1 MVMKKLT
8 LCMIRPNH
16 LESLLKI
23 NGLTANATDEAICA
37 VLEGA
42 RYTKEESREILNL
55 YRQHI
60 TPQETRTDGLHKVF
74 FTDVHLQPHEV
85 SRLLGVEVKVT
96 EERAPRRRSATISP
110 MQFVFIW
117 FISVVVA
124 LTGILFYMYINQ
136 IGLFHPMIASP
147 W

>member
-1 MVMKKLT
+1 M
-8 LCMIRPNH
+8 LCMIKPDH

-23 NGLTANATDEAICA
+23 NGLNADATDEAIEA

-42 RYTKEESREILNL
+42 RYTKDEAKEIISL

-85 SRLLGVEVKVT
+85 SRLLGVEISVT
-96 EERAPRRRSATISP
+96 EERKPRRRETTISP

-136 IGLFHPMIASP
+136 IGLFHPMVTSP